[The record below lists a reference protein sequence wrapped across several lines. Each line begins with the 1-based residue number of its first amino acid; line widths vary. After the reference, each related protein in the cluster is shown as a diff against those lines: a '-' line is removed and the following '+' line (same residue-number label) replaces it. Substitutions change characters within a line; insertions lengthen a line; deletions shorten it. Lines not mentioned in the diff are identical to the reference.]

1 MSRSAERGS
10 ATVEFVGVGALVSAL
25 ALGILQ
31 VGVIAHVRAVLTDSA
46 IAGAAYA
53 ALADS
58 TLPAGAERA
67 RELATAG
74 IASDLVTGVSASRTT
89 VAGKPVAVVTMNYR
103 IPAIGTWLPTFHSQ
117 VAGRAFLEVP

>member
-1 MSRSAERGS
+1 VTSGADRGS
-10 ATVEFVGVGALVSAL
+10 ATVEFVGVGTLVTAL

-31 VGVIAHVRAVLTDSA
+31 VGVIAHVRAVVTDSA

-58 TLPAGAERA
+58 TLDAGADRA
-67 RELATAG
+67 RVFATEG
-74 IASDLVTGVSASRTT
+74 IASDLVTGVSATRTT

-103 IPAIGTWLPTFHSQ
+103 IPTIGTWLPTVDSQ
-117 VAGRAFLEVP
+117 VSGRAFLEVP